1 MQSSKLHIYRMK
13 KFFGSFLSLALA
25 GSLAAQVSND
35 NRVLFTVGN
44 DPVTVSEFEYV
55 YNKNNINNQADYSQK
70 SLSDYLALYENF
82 RLKVKEAE
90 AMKLD
95 TITSLKNELEGY
107 RKQLAKSYLTDREIS
122 DKLIE
127 EAYERSKKEIN
138 ASHILVRVDE
148 NANPADTLAAYKKIM
163 ALRKRIEKGEAFE
176 KVAKEGSED
185 PSAKTN
191 EGNIGWF
198 TVFGTIYPF
207 ETAAYNAKPGEVS
220 MPVRTEFG
228 YHLVKVNQVRDAR
241 GQIHVA
247 HLLLRFPEG
256 AIKAQRDSVK
266 RKIDSLYTL
275 IVTGKTS
282 FEEAVRN
289 NSDDKAT
296 RVKDGELQWFG
307 SGAPVRMVPEFE
319 DAAFEL
325 AKDGDISEPVM
336 TQFGWH
342 IIKRLERKGMQP
354 FNEVKADMKKRV
366 ERDSRSQVAKTI
378 LINRIKK
385 ENSFT
390 EFPNVKSDF
399 IVQVDSA
406 IFKGNWKATD
416 ALLDSKKALFT
427 LAGKEYTQ
435 GDFASYIEKNAKR
448 RADKGK
454 DALLNEYYDS
464 YVNARLL
471 EYEESMLET
480 KKPEFKAL
488 MKEYHDGILLF
499 ELMDRMVWTKAVK
512 DTTGLEE
519 YRKKNESKYMWGNRA
534 DVVIFNTNDEKL
546 AASAAKLA
554 AKGKSAEEIKA
565 KLNKEGSRSKVSTIE
580 GKYEKGQYEVVDK
593 IEWKAG
599 VTPVEK
605 LNDSSFRFVWVK
617 QLVGPEPK
625 NLKEAKGYIVS
636 DYQEY
641 LEKTWLA
648 DLRNKYPIKV
658 DEKILQSLIK
668 K

>member
-1 MQSSKLHIYRMK
+1 MQSSKLHIYCMK
-13 KFFGSFLSLALA
+13 KIFGSFLSLALA
-25 GSLAAQVSND
+25 GSLAAQISND
-35 NRVLFTVGN
+35 NRILFTVGN

-70 SLSDYLALYENF
+70 SLTDYLGLYENF

-127 EAYERSKKEIN
+127 EAYERSKKEVN
-138 ASHILVRVDE
+138 ASHILVRCDE
-148 NANPADTLAAYKKIM
+148 NANPADTLIAYKKIM
-163 ALRKRIEKGEAFE
+163 ALRARILKGEAFE

-228 YHLVKVNQVRDAR
+228 YHLLKVNQVRDAR
-241 GQIHVA
+241 GQVHVA

-275 IVTGKTS
+275 IVTGKIS

-319 DAAFEL
+319 DASFEL

-399 IVQVDSA
+399 TVQVDSA
-406 IFKGNWKATD
+406 IFKGSWKATD
-416 ALLDSKKALFT
+416 ALLDSKKVLFT

-448 RADKGK
+448 RADKSK

-499 ELMDRMVWTKAVK
+499 ELMDHMVWTKAVK

-519 YRKKNESKYMWGNRA
+519 FRKKNETKYMWGNRA

-546 AASAAKLA
+546 AATAAKLA

-617 QLVGPEPK
+617 QVVGPEPK
-625 NLKEAKGYIVS
+625 SLKEAKGYIVS

-658 DEKILQSLIK
+658 DDKVLVSLIK

>member
-1 MQSSKLHIYRMK
+1 MK
-13 KFFGSFLSLALA
+13 KIFGSFLSLALA
-25 GSLAAQVSND
+25 GTLAAQISND
-35 NRVLFTVGN
+35 NRILFTVGN

-70 SLSDYLALYENF
+70 SLADYLSLYENF

-138 ASHILVRVDE
+138 ASHILVRCDE
-148 NANPADTLAAYKKIM
+148 NANPADTLAAYKKVM
-163 ALRKRIEKGEAFE
+163 ALRARILKGEAFE

-228 YHLVKVNQVRDAR
+228 YHLLKVNQVRDAR
-241 GQIHVA
+241 GQVHVA

-275 IVTGKTS
+275 IVTGKIS

-378 LINRIKK
+378 LINRIKRD
-385 ENSFT
+385 NSFT

-399 IVQVDSA
+399 TVQVDSA

-416 ALLDSKKALFT
+416 ALLESKKVLFT
-427 LAGKEYTQ
+427 LAGKEYAQ

-448 RADKGK
+448 RADKSK
-454 DALLNEYYDS
+454 DALLNEYYES

-593 IEWKAG
+593 IEWKVG

-658 DEKILQSLIK
+658 DEKVLQSLIK

>member
-1 MQSSKLHIYRMK
+1 
-13 KFFGSFLSLALA
+13 
-25 GSLAAQVSND
+25 
-35 NRVLFTVGN
+35 
-44 DPVTVSEFEYV
+44 
-55 YNKNNINNQADYSQK
+55 
-70 SLSDYLALYENF
+70 
-82 RLKVKEAE
+82 
-90 AMKLD
+90 
-95 TITSLKNELEGY
+95 
-107 RKQLAKSYLTDREIS
+107 
-122 DKLIE
+122 
-127 EAYERSKKEIN
+127 
-138 ASHILVRVDE
+138 
-148 NANPADTLAAYKKIM
+148 
-163 ALRKRIEKGEAFE
+163 
-176 KVAKEGSED
+176 
-185 PSAKTN
+185 
-191 EGNIGWF
+191 
-198 TVFGTIYPF
+198 
-207 ETAAYNAKPGEVS
+207 
-220 MPVRTEFG
+220 
-228 YHLVKVNQVRDAR
+228 
-241 GQIHVA
+241 
-247 HLLLRFPEG
+247 
-256 AIKAQRDSVK
+256 
-266 RKIDSLYTL
+266 
-275 IVTGKTS
+275 
-282 FEEAVRN
+282 
-289 NSDDKAT
+289 
-296 RVKDGELQWFG
+296 
-307 SGAPVRMVPEFE
+307 
-319 DAAFEL
+319 
-325 AKDGDISEPVM
+325 M

-546 AASAAKLA
+546 ATSAAKLA

>member
-1 MQSSKLHIYRMK
+1 MK

-35 NRVLFTVGN
+35 NRILFTVGN

-406 IFKGNWKATD
+406 IFKGNWKAAD

-658 DEKILQSLIK
+658 DEKVLQSLIK